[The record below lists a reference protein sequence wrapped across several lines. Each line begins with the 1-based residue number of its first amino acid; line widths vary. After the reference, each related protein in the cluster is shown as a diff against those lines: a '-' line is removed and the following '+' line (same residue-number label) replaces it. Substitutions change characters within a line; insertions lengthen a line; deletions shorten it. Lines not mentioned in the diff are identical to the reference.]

1 MDQSSVLSLFRNSGA
16 LLEGHFRLSSGL
28 HSARYLQ
35 CALVLQHPSH
45 AETLGRALADRLR
58 PLGPTVVLSPALG
71 GLIIGHEVARALGV
85 RAIFSERQEGA
96 MTLRRGFSLAP
107 TDRIVVIEDV
117 VTTGGSTRET
127 MKVADGTGA
136 VVVGAGAIV
145 DRSGGAATLGVPF
158 HALAL
163 LEVPAYAPDACPL
176 CAAGNRS

>member
-1 MDQSSVLSLFRNSGA
+1 
-16 LLEGHFRLSSGL
+16 
-28 HSARYLQ
+28 
-35 CALVLQHPSH
+35 
-45 AETLGRALADRLR
+45 
-58 PLGPTVVLSPALG
+58 
-71 GLIIGHEVARALGV
+71 
-85 RAIFSERQEGA
+85 

-176 CAAGNRS
+176 CAAGTPVVKPGSRTDAKDQK